1 MGICWGGW
9 EVEELS
15 LSLLE
20 KTAPWPSFQ
29 SGFLVLVQVK
39 GVEEFQSGRLFSVV
53 LKSRGLRAF
62 LSTWPVPWVVG
73 GGVDDDAIA

>member
-9 EVEELS
+9 EEEEG

-39 GVEEFQSGRLFSVV
+39 GVDEFQSGRLFSVV

-73 GGVDDDAIA
+73 AGVDDDAIA

>member
-9 EVEELS
+9 EVEEE

-39 GVEEFQSGRLFSVV
+39 GVEEFQSGRLFSVA

-73 GGVDDDAIA
+73 AGVDDDAIA

>member
-9 EVEELS
+9 EEEEEG

-39 GVEEFQSGRLFSVV
+39 DVDEFQSGRLFSVV

-73 GGVDDDAIA
+73 AGVDDDAIA

>member
-9 EVEELS
+9 EEEEFL

-39 GVEEFQSGRLFSVV
+39 DVDEFQSGRLFSVL

-73 GGVDDDAIA
+73 AGVDDDAIA

>member
-9 EVEELS
+9 EEEEE

-29 SGFLVLVQVK
+29 LGFLVLVQVK
-39 GVEEFQSGRLFSVV
+39 DVEEFQSGRLFSVV

-73 GGVDDDAIA
+73 AGVDDDAIA